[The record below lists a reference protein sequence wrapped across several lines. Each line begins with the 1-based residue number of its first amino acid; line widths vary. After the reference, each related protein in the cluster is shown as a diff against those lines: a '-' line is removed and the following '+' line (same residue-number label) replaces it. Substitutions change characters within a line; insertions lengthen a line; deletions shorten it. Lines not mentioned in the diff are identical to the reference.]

1 MKNERPRFKV
11 ETANYEGRDV
21 HTIVFEDGGERPA
34 TAVEAVLWDWLWA
47 TGVLAD
53 VAREWLE
60 AADEYTKVRAFSD
73 PTTGKG
79 RAEGQLKYV
88 AAREAFRQALTEW
101 EKK

>member
-1 MKNERPRFKV
+1 MTERPRFKV
-11 ETANYEGRDV
+11 ETTNDEGRDV
-21 HTIVFEDGGERPA
+21 HTIVFADGGDSRPA

-60 AADEYTKVRAFSD
+60 AADEYTKHREGPANL
-73 PTTGKG
+73 
-79 RAEGQLKYV
+79 RAEYQLKYTD
-88 AAREAFRQALTEW
+88 AREAFRRALTKW